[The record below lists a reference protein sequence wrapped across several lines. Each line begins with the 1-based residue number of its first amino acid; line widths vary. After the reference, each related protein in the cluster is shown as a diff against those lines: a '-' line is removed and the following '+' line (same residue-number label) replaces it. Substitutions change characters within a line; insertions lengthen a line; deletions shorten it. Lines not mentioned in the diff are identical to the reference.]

1 MLRTF
6 GTICLR
12 KHIFWMSIAS
22 DWSLKD
28 RIPIFVLHVK
38 IILYE
43 IHFSAT
49 ASTSWLPAPPC
60 FLYTA
65 GCSWASFQNLFMLLV
80 MVRMMRMVMVK
91 MMFTNKKDGIEIRQM
106 KPLMYQV
113 PLVQQEWLSLCH
125 SCETARDQHLAVEKQ
140 KIHSSQGLHL
150 IDPLLM
156 IDAFR
161 NVVEI
166 WT

>member
-1 MLRTF
+1 MLTITQYIKEEGSCKRTRFALMLTFLPDKFYYYLSVKDYTGLNLQWCPLFKWMLTTFHTF

-65 GCSWASFQNLFMLLV
+65 GCSWASFQNLSML
-80 MVRMMRMVMVK
+80 VRMMRRMVMVK
-91 MMFTNKKDGIEIRQM
+91 MMLTTKRMEWKDGNEAIF
-106 KPLMYQV
+106 MY
-113 PLVQQEWLSLCH
+113 L
-125 SCETARDQHLAVEKQ
+125 
-140 KIHSSQGLHL
+140 
-150 IDPLLM
+150 
-156 IDAFR
+156 
-161 NVVEI
+161 
-166 WT
+166 